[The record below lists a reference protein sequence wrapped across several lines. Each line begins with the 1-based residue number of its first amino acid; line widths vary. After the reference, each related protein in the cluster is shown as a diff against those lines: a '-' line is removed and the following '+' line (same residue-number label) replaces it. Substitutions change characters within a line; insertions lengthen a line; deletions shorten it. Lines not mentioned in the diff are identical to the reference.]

1 MRCLSVESTSRVL
14 TFQPRWKQPISRALT
29 HSPKCTHAHKTSL
42 CYALCVVPCVEK
54 HTFHPRNCLHD
65 SAPARP
71 QRERQTPTRSHTRG
85 GDLGCF
91 NLASWLPQQ
100 TMSVLLRYLQKAR
113 KGTTSCQRNMRLF
126 DVCSNPHI
134 LALVVLVALV
144 VCSTS
149 CTSSL

>member
-1 MRCLSVESTSRVL
+1 MNNVRINYAFACIAYGSSGNLLHVTCGATIKKQFLESMHTH
-14 TFQPRWKQPISRALT
+14 THT
-29 HSPKCTHAHKTSL
+29 HSPSDSAVWTI
-42 CYALCVVPCVEK
+42 YVPEVDISIQ
-54 HTFHPRNCLHD
+54 HMFHPRNCLHD

-113 KGTTSCQRNMRLF
+113 KGTMSCQHDTARHVNR
-126 DVCSNPHI
+126 S
-134 LALVVLVALV
+134 
-144 VCSTS
+144 S
-149 CTSSL
+149 CTCRRSRII